1 MKATKRLDN
10 IARVLGMKRQDML
23 DIFNSM
29 GSGQRVIV
37 GENTILRIDEGNR
50 KILRVLYG
58 EVIVS
63 SVVIR

>member
-37 GENTILRIDEGNR
+37 GENTILRIDEKNR
-50 KILRVLYG
+50 KILRVLCG
-58 EVIVS
+58 EVIIS

>member
-37 GENTILRIDEGNR
+37 GENTILRIDEKNR
-50 KILRVLYG
+50 KILRVLCG

>member
-23 DIFNSM
+23 DIFHSM
-29 GSGQRVIV
+29 RSGQRVIV

>member
-1 MKATKRLDN
+1 
-10 IARVLGMKRQDML
+10 ML

-37 GENTILRIDEGNR
+37 GENTILRIDEKNR
-50 KILRVLYG
+50 KILRVLCG
-58 EVIVS
+58 EVIIS

>member
-1 MKATKRLDN
+1 MNATKRLDN

-37 GENTILRIDEGNR
+37 GENTILRIDEKNR
-50 KILRVLYG
+50 KILRVLCG